1 MGYERQTS
9 KFKSA
14 FGDVPKP
21 TKSKNYS
28 GKSRKPVSFFD
39 SQKMDGYTIPGNQ
52 DMDEENSYQID
63 INNAESPG
71 QRDRANESGNAE
83 SDPSGMM

>member
-1 MGYERQTS
+1 MGFEKQTN

-52 DMDEENSYQID
+52 DMDGEDSYQID
-63 INNAESPG
+63 IN
-71 QRDRANESGNAE
+71 
-83 SDPSGMM
+83 